1 MSDDNNNTNAENNM
15 DTPPEP
21 QTANTSGPA
30 SDQPKDVGVEELA
43 KAHQGAHQDSQNA
56 TKESG
61 APDLGLLLDIPVT
74 LSLELG
80 STRINLGDLLRLNKG
95 AIVELEKEA
104 SEPLEVKVNGTL
116 IAYADVVLVN
126 DRYGIR
132 MIDVISES
140 ERIKKFS

>member
-1 MSDDNNNTNAENNM
+1 MSDEENTPSSEGTEQNPPENNCSNNNNNG
-15 DTPPEP
+15 E
-21 QTANTSGPA
+21 QI
-30 SDQPKDVGVEELA
+30 KDLGVEELA
-43 KAHQGAHQDSQNA
+43 KAQGNSAENAQETSNA
-56 TKESG
+56 TAS
-61 APDLGLLLDIPVT
+61 PDLGLLLDIPVT

-116 IAYADVVLVN
+116 IAYADVVVVN

-140 ERIKKFS
+140 ERLRKLS

>member
-1 MSDDNNNTNAENNM
+1 MSDEENTPSSEG
-15 DTPPEP
+15 EP
-21 QTANTSGPA
+21 QNNE
-30 SDQPKDVGVEELA
+30 QIRDVGVEELA
-43 KAHQGAHQDSQNA
+43 KAHGGGDAVKA
-56 TKESG
+56 ESDG
-61 APDLGLLLDIPVT
+61 NSSPDLGLLLDIPVT

-116 IAYADVVLVN
+116 IAYADVVVVN

-140 ERIKKFS
+140 ERLRKLS

>member
-1 MSDDNNNTNAENNM
+1 MSDEENTPSQEGEQNLPPQNNGEKI
-15 DTPPEP
+15 
-21 QTANTSGPA
+21 
-30 SDQPKDVGVEELA
+30 KDLGVEELA
-43 KAHQGAHQDSQNA
+43 KAHGGGDAIQA
-56 TKESG
+56 ESSESNS
-61 APDLGLLLDIPVT
+61 PDLGLLLDIPVT

-116 IAYADVVLVN
+116 IAYADVVVVN

-140 ERIKKFS
+140 ERLRKLS

>member
-1 MSDDNNNTNAENNM
+1 MSEENN
-15 DTPPEP
+15 PSP
-21 QTANTSGPA
+21 
-30 SDQPKDVGVEELA
+30 SDQPAPEGNEQIKDVGVEELA
-43 KAHQGAHQDSQNA
+43 KAHEGGTSSV
-56 TKESG
+56 KESG

-116 IAYADVVLVN
+116 IAYADVVVVN

-140 ERIKKFS
+140 ERLRKLS

>member
-1 MSDDNNNTNAENNM
+1 MSDEENTPSSES
-15 DTPPEP
+15 EG
-21 QTANTSGPA
+21 S
-30 SDQPKDVGVEELA
+30 QPKNGGEQIRDVGVEELA
-43 KAHQGAHQDSQNA
+43 KAHGGGDAVKAEGDAS
-56 TKESG
+56 TS
-61 APDLGLLLDIPVT
+61 PDLGLLLDIPVT

-116 IAYADVVLVN
+116 IAYADVVVVN

-140 ERIKKFS
+140 ERLRKLS

>member
-1 MSDDNNNTNAENNM
+1 MSDEENTPSSEGEQN
-15 DTPPEP
+15 P
-21 QTANTSGPA
+21 QPQNGGE
-30 SDQPKDVGVEELA
+30 QIKDVGMEELA
-43 KAHQGAHQDSQNA
+43 KAHGGGEA
-56 TKESG
+56 TKAEGDGSTS
-61 APDLGLLLDIPVT
+61 PDLGLLLDIPVT

-116 IAYADVVLVN
+116 IAYADVVVVN

-132 MIDVISES
+132 MMDVISES
-140 ERIKKFS
+140 ERLRKLS

>member
-1 MSDDNNNTNAENNM
+1 MSDEENTPSSEGEQN
-15 DTPPEP
+15 P
-21 QTANTSGPA
+21 QPQNGGE
-30 SDQPKDVGVEELA
+30 QIKDVGMEELA
-43 KAHQGAHQDSQNA
+43 KAHGGGEA
-56 TKESG
+56 TKAEGDS
-61 APDLGLLLDIPVT
+61 ATSPDLGLLLDIPVT

-116 IAYADVVLVN
+116 IAYADVVVVN

-132 MIDVISES
+132 MMDVISES
-140 ERIKKFS
+140 ERLRKLS